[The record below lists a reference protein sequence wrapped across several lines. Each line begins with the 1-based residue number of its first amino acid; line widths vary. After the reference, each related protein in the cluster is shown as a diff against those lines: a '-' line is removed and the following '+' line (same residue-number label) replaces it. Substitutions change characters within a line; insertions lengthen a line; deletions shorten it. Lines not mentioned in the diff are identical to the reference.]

1 MRVLS
6 SEISS
11 ASKPLKITIAGVR
24 GVVGETLTPD
34 LLVNFSQAFGTYV
47 GPGRVLVSR
56 DTRASGRM
64 VEPCVCSGLTATGSE
79 VVKLGVCPTAA
90 LQLAVRRSD
99 AVGGIAITAGH
110 NNARW
115 NALKFCREDG
125 IYLNAK
131 QAEELLNVYHQKEFA
146 KAAWDELPP
155 VGHDDFAGDRHLD
168 AIREQ
173 VDVDAIRA
181 AGLKIAV
188 DCTNGACSSFTPQFL
203 KGLGCG
209 VVSINDDPEL
219 AFPHEPRPTPPNLSQ
234 LRALVAAAEADAGF
248 AHDADGDR
256 LGIVTETGEAPGE
269 EYTLCLAA
277 EMVLGRGDPGPIVTN
292 LSTTMAVDD
301 IARKHDREVV
311 RTGVG
316 QVFIAE
322 TALNYDAAIAGE
334 GSGGIVFPRI
344 NYAHDSIA
352 ALAHILNLL
361 AERERPMSE
370 LIADVP
376 KYTIVKREV
385 VCAPQR
391 AYSVLEE
398 LRRGLNAPW
407 ADDISLD
414 DGVKLSGAD
423 RWVHIRVSMTEPRIR
438 VIAEAAAR
446 GLAIDLADEYVRLV
460 ERMM

>member
-1 MRVLS
+1 VRVLS
-6 SEISS
+6 SEASS
-11 ASKPLKITIAGVR
+11 VSKPLKITIAGVR

-64 VEPCVCSGLTATGSE
+64 VEPCVFSGLTATGCE
-79 VVKLGVCPTAA
+79 VVRLGICPTAA
-90 LQLAVRRSD
+90 LQLAVRQSD

-125 IYLNAK
+125 IYLNAR
-131 QAEELLNVYHQKEFA
+131 QAEELLNVYHQREFA

-155 VGHDDFAGDRHLD
+155 VGRDDLAGERHLD
-168 AIREQ
+168 TIREQ

-188 DCTNGACSSFTPQFL
+188 DCSNGACSSFTPRFL
-203 KGLGCG
+203 EDLGCE
-209 VVSINDDPEL
+209 VVAINDDPEL
-219 AFPHEPRPTPPNLSQ
+219 PFPHEPRPTPPNLSQ
-234 LRALVAAAEADAGF
+234 LRALVAAAKADAGF

-277 EMVLGRGDPGPIVTN
+277 EQVLARGDEGPVVTN
-292 LSTTMAVDD
+292 LSTTMAIDD
-301 IARKHDREVV
+301 VARKHGRDVI

-322 TALNYDAAIAGE
+322 TAFNHDAAIAGE

-361 AERERPMSE
+361 AKRGRPISE

-376 KYTIVKREV
+376 KYTIVKREI

-391 AYSVLEE
+391 AYTVIEEFRRNLSV
-398 LRRGLNAPW
+398 PW
-407 ADDISLD
+407 AGEINLD
-414 DGVKLSGAD
+414 DGVKLIGDD
-423 RWVHIRVSMTEPRIR
+423 RWVHVRVSMTEPRIR
-438 VIAEAAAR
+438 VIAEAAAE
-446 GLAIDLADEYVRLV
+446 GLAIDLADQYARMV

>member
-1 MRVLS
+1 MSVLS

-24 GVVGETLTPD
+24 GVVGQTLTPE
-34 LLVNFSQAFGTYV
+34 LLVNFSQAFGSYA

-56 DTRASGRM
+56 DTRDSGRM
-64 VEPCVCSGLTATGSE
+64 VEPCVCSGLTATGCE
-79 VVKLGVCPTAA
+79 VIRLGVCPTAA
-90 LQLAVRRSD
+90 LQLAVRQSD
-99 AVGGIAITAGH
+99 AVGGVAITAGH
-110 NNARW
+110 NDARW

-125 IYLNAK
+125 IYLNPK
-131 QAEELLNVYHQKEFA
+131 QAEELLNVYHQKEFT
-146 KAAWDELPP
+146 KAAWDQLPP
-155 VGHDDFAGDRHLD
+155 IGRDDAAGERHLEAVRGQIDAD
-168 AIREQ
+168 AI
-173 VDVDAIRA
+173 AS

-188 DCTNGACSSFTPQFL
+188 DCANGACSDFTPRFL
-203 KGLGCG
+203 ESLGCE
-209 VVSINDDPEL
+209 VVAINDDPEL
-219 AFPHEPRPTPPNLSQ
+219 PFPHEPRPTAQNLSQ
-234 LRALVAAAEADAGF
+234 LRALVAAAKADAGF

-277 EMVLGRGDPGPIVTN
+277 EMVLGRGDPGPVVTN

-301 IARKHDREVV
+301 IARRHGREVV

-352 ALAHILNLL
+352 ALGHIINLM
-361 AERERPMSE
+361 AERAEPISR
-370 LIADVP
+370 LIAQVP
-376 KYTIVKREV
+376 RYTIVKREI
-385 VCAPQR
+385 VCPPQR

-398 LRRGLNAPW
+398 LRQRLDAPW
-407 ADDISLD
+407 AEGIDLD
-414 DGVKLSGAD
+414 DGIKLTGGD
-423 RWVHIRVSMTEPRIR
+423 RWVHVRVSMTEPRIR
-438 VIAEAAAR
+438 VIAEAAAE
-446 GLAIDLADEYVRLV
+446 GLAIDLADDYVRLV
-460 ERMM
+460 ERIM

>member
-1 MRVLS
+1 VRALS

-11 ASKPLKITIAGVR
+11 VSKPLKITIAGVR

-34 LLVNFSQAFGTYV
+34 LLVNFSQAFGTYA

-64 VEPCVCSGLTATGSE
+64 VEHCVCAGLTATGCE
-79 VVKLGVCPTAA
+79 VVRLGVCTTAA
-90 LQLAVRRSD
+90 LQLAVRQSD

-125 IYLNAK
+125 IYLNPR
-131 QAEELLNVYHQKEFA
+131 QAEELLNVYHQKEFT

-155 VGHDDFAGDRHLD
+155 VGHDDLAGERHLQ

-173 VDVDAIRA
+173 VDVEAIRA

-188 DCTNGACSSFTPQFL
+188 DCTNGACSRFTPRFL
-203 KGLGCG
+203 EGLGCE
-209 VVSINDDPEL
+209 VVAINDDPDL
-219 AFPHEPRPTPPNLSQ
+219 PFPHEPRPTPPNLSQ
-234 LRALVAAAEADAGF
+234 LRALVAAAKADAGF

-256 LGIVTETGEAPGE
+256 LGIVTEAGEAPGE

-277 EMVLGRGDPGPIVTN
+277 EHVLARGDRGPVVTN

-301 IARKHDREVV
+301 IARRHDREVV

-322 TALNYDAAIAGE
+322 TALNYEAAIAGE
-334 GSGGIVFPRI
+334 GSGGVVFPRI

-352 ALAHILNLL
+352 TLAHILNLM
-361 AERERPMSE
+361 AERAEPASE
-370 LIADVP
+370 LIAQVP
-376 KYTIVKREV
+376 KYTIVKREI
-385 VCAPQR
+385 VCPPQR
-391 AYSVLEE
+391 AYTVLEE
-398 LRRGLNAPW
+398 LRRGFEAPW
-407 ADDISLD
+407 AGEINLD
-414 DGVKLSGAD
+414 DGVKLTGDD

-438 VIAEAAAR
+438 VIAEAVAE
-446 GLAIDLADEYVRLV
+446 GLAIDLADAYVRMV

>member
-1 MRVLS
+1 VSVLPDAMS
-6 SEISS
+6 R

-34 LLVNFSQAFGTYV
+34 LLVNFSQTFGTYV

-56 DTRASGRM
+56 DTRASGPM
-64 VEPCVCSGLTATGSE
+64 VEHCVCSALTATGCE
-79 VVKLGVCPTAA
+79 VVLLEVCPTPA

-110 NNARW
+110 NSAHW
-115 NALKFCREDG
+115 NALKFCRDDG
-125 IYLNAK
+125 IYLNSK

-146 KAAWDELPP
+146 KAAWDELLP
-155 VGHDDFAGDRHLD
+155 VQRDPSAGDRHLE

-188 DCTNGACSSFTPQFL
+188 DCANGACSRFTPQFL
-203 KGLGCG
+203 EQLGCE
-209 VVSINDDPEL
+209 VVSINDDPDL
-219 AFPHEPRPTPPNLSQ
+219 PFPHEPRPTPANLSQ

-256 LGIVTETGEAPGE
+256 LGIVTEDGDAPGE

-277 EMVLGRGDPGPIVTN
+277 EMILGRGDPGPVVTN

-301 IARKHDREVV
+301 VAQKYDREVV

-322 TALNYDAAIAGE
+322 TAFNYDAAVAGE

-352 ALAHILNLL
+352 ALAHILNLM
-361 AERERPMSE
+361 AERGEPMSR
-370 LIADVP
+370 LIAQVP

-385 VCAPQR
+385 VCPPQR
-391 AYSVLEE
+391 AYSVLEQ
-398 LRRGLNAPW
+398 LRRGLDAPW
-407 ADDISLD
+407 ADEINLD
-414 DGVKLSGAD
+414 DGIKLTGSD

-438 VIAEAAAR
+438 VIAEAPAQ
-446 GLAIDLADEYVRLV
+446 GLAIDLADEHVRMV
-460 ERMM
+460 QRMM

>member
-1 MRVLS
+1 
-6 SEISS
+6 
-11 ASKPLKITIAGVR
+11 
-24 GVVGETLTPD
+24 
-34 LLVNFSQAFGTYV
+34 
-47 GPGRVLVSR
+47 
-56 DTRASGRM
+56 
-64 VEPCVCSGLTATGSE
+64 
-79 VVKLGVCPTAA
+79 
-90 LQLAVRRSD
+90 LQLAVRQSD

-131 QAEELLNVYHQKEFA
+131 QAEELLNVYHQKEFT

-155 VGHDDFAGDRHLD
+155 VVSDDLAGERHLE

-173 VDVDAIRA
+173 IDVDAIRA

-188 DCTNGACSSFTPQFL
+188 YCANGACSRFTPRFL
-203 KGLGCG
+203 DELGCE
-209 VVSINDDPEL
+209 VVAINDDPEL
-219 AFPHEPRPTPPNLSQ
+219 PFPHEPRPTPPNLSQ
-234 LRALVAAAEADAGF
+234 LRALVAAAKADAGF

-256 LGIVTETGEAPGE
+256 LGIVTEAGEAPGE
-269 EYTLCLAA
+269 EYTLCLAV
-277 EMVLGRGDPGPIVTN
+277 EHVLSRGDEGPVVTN

-301 IARKHDREVV
+301 VARKHNRAVI

-352 ALAHILNLL
+352 ALAHILDLM
-361 AERERPMSE
+361 AQRGQPISE
-370 LIADVP
+370 LVAEVP
-376 KYTIVKREV
+376 KYTIVKREI
-385 VCAPQR
+385 VCPPQR

-398 LRRGLNAPW
+398 LRRSLDAPW
-407 ADDISLD
+407 ANDISLE
-414 DGVKLSGAD
+414 DGIKLTGSD

-438 VIAEAAAR
+438 VIAEAAAE
-446 GLAIDLADEYVRLV
+446 GLAIDLADGYVRLV
-460 ERMM
+460 ERRM